1 MLDNIGK
8 LGILAVIII
17 TAGVFLWTRSEIR
30 VQHATAA
37 QDTFVDEQG
46 RLHVFHIVLGSTK
59 LRTAETLLK
68 SRSDTALY
76 LYPQKQGDPHLALE
90 AFFPSL
96 ADHSKVILGLQ
107 ADNTL
112 LTQMRDRA
120 TLPRMYPDGIAR
132 MNLANSDLPHVQQLV
147 VDYLV
152 LVPSI
157 KVKPGMLAAHFGNPS
172 STTTDTDGNT
182 HYRYPRLGLEVT
194 IRPQGKDELRFKQP
208 GKQPGVFAQQ
218 HPAALES
225 AVRNSGENSKD
236 NAGKKD
242 LENTGLDVTKP
253 R

>member
-1 MLDNIGK
+1 MLDSIGK
-8 LGILAVIII
+8 LGMVAVIII

-30 VQHATAA
+30 VHNTTAA

-76 LYPQKQGDPHLALE
+76 LYPQKQGDPRLALE

-107 ADNTL
+107 ADHTL
-112 LTQMRDRA
+112 LTQMRSRA
-120 TLPRMYPDGIAR
+120 TLPRIYPDGIAR
-132 MNLANSDLPHVQQLV
+132 MNLDNRDLPRVQHLI

-157 KVKPGMLAAHFGNPS
+157 KVKPGMLAAHFGDPAA
-172 STTTDTDGNT
+172 TTTDAEGNK
-182 HYRYPRLGLEVT
+182 HYRFPRLGLDVT
-194 IRPQGKDELRFKQP
+194 IRPQGKDELRFEQP
-208 GKQPGVFAQQ
+208 AVFAQQ
-218 HPAALES
+218 HPALLEN
-225 AVRNSGENSKD
+225 AAGNSGENIKD
-236 NAGKKD
+236 NTVQKD
-242 LENTGLDVTKP
+242 GQNAGLDVTKNP
-253 R
+253 